1 MAASTREINRSLLPS
16 AKTRATISKRLA
28 GVTGKMTTAT
38 VEEMETR
45 YHWFRRLDAEHRS
58 WITLVA
64 QAGIDGFVRWFA
76 APGPEVPSTSEVFG
90 SAPRELARKI
100 SLYQTVELVR
110 TTIEVVESQIDELM
124 PKGDRPVLHAAINE
138 YSREVAFS
146 AAEIYARAAELR
158 GAWDERLEALV
169 VDAVLRGE
177 TDETVLSRASTLGW
191 HSTGGV
197 VVVVGP
203 APQLEPAQAL
213 ESIRHIAAIAGS
225 DMLGAVQGDRMVVVL
240 GGDRLNPPDRAV
252 EVVRKFVTMFGPGAV
267 ILGPTVEHLMD
278 AATSTREAVSAYRAA
293 AGWPEA
299 PRPVT
304 SHDLLPERALSGD
317 GHARR
322 ALAHD
327 IYEPLQAAGGGLLET
342 LVTFLDQ
349 GLSVEAAARAL
360 FVHANTVRYRL
371 RRIHEVTGYSP
382 TDPRDA
388 YALRLAIT
396 LGRLFARSRQEE
408 PHPLGDEAKE
418 ISGMAASDRAPRR
431 QRFPHAASVGNRAP
445 AASEEGT
452 SERAF
457 CYAKSD
463 DDVGGP
469 PRAMREQQAQKNCR
483 EVTIRPRKIRGVPIR
498 PFSRGQEIVQM
509 CLRLW
514 RPVRGRR
521 RQASSGRGLMSPLSL
536 TGSTGCRRCRAL
548 I

>member
-1 MAASTREINRSLLPS
+1 MAASTRGINRSLLPS
-16 AKTRATISKRLA
+16 AKTRATIAKRLA

-38 VEEMETR
+38 ITEMEER
-45 YHWFRRLDAEHRS
+45 HLWFRRLDAEDRS

-64 QAGIDGFVRWFA
+64 QAGIDGFVKWFA
-76 APGPEVPSTSEVFG
+76 APGPEMPSTSEVFG

-110 TTIEVVESQIDELM
+110 TTIEVAENHNHALTPTRDPPTPQA
-124 PKGDRPVLHAAINE
+124 PNLHN
-138 YSREVAFS
+138 SRDQDFS
-146 AAEIYARAAELR
+146 PPEIYARAAELR

-191 HSTGGV
+191 HSTVGV
-197 VVVVGP
+197 AVVVGA
-203 APQLEPAQAL
+203 APEMEPAQAL
-213 ESIRHIAAIAGS
+213 EAIRHTAAIAGT

-240 GGDRLNPPDRAV
+240 GGEPVNAPERTV
-252 EVVRKFVTMFGPGAV
+252 EIVSKFVTLFGPGAV
-267 ILGPTVEHLMD
+267 IVGPPVEHLMD
-278 AATSTREAVSAYRAA
+278 AATSTREAISAYRAA

-299 PRPVT
+299 PRPVA

-349 GLSVEAAARAL
+349 GLSVEAAGRAL

-388 YALRLAIT
+388 YALRLAVT
-396 LGRLFARSRQEE
+396 LGRLFARSHPEE
-408 PHPLGDEAKE
+408 
-418 ISGMAASDRAPRR
+418 SRA
-431 QRFPHAASVGNRAP
+431 
-445 AASEEGT
+445 
-452 SERAF
+452 
-457 CYAKSD
+457 
-463 DDVGGP
+463 
-469 PRAMREQQAQKNCR
+469 
-483 EVTIRPRKIRGVPIR
+483 
-498 PFSRGQEIVQM
+498 
-509 CLRLW
+509 
-514 RPVRGRR
+514 
-521 RQASSGRGLMSPLSL
+521 
-536 TGSTGCRRCRAL
+536 
-548 I
+548 

>member
-16 AKTRATISKRLA
+16 AKTRASIAKRLA
-28 GVTGKMTTAT
+28 AVTGKMTTAT
-38 VEEMETR
+38 IAEMETR

-76 APGPEVPSTSEVFG
+76 APGPQMPSTSEVFG

-110 TTIEVVESQIDELM
+110 TTIEVVESQIDQLM
-124 PKGDRPVLHAAINE
+124 PKGDRPILHAAIGQ

-191 HSTGGV
+191 HSTASV

-203 APQLEPAQAL
+203 APLEPAQAL

-240 GGDRLNPPDRAV
+240 GGAGLNSPDRAV
-252 EVVRKFVTMFGPGAV
+252 EIVRKFVTMFGPGAV
-267 ILGPTVEHLMD
+267 IVGPPVEHLMD
-278 AATSTREAVSAYRAA
+278 ASTSTREAVSAYRAA

-299 PRPVT
+299 PRPVA

-322 ALAHD
+322 ALAND
-327 IYEPLQAAGGGLLET
+327 IYEPLQAAGSGLLET
-342 LVTFLDQ
+342 LVTFLDH

-408 PHPLGDEAKE
+408 A
-418 ISGMAASDRAPRR
+418 R
-431 QRFPHAASVGNRAP
+431 V
-445 AASEEGT
+445 
-452 SERAF
+452 
-457 CYAKSD
+457 
-463 DDVGGP
+463 
-469 PRAMREQQAQKNCR
+469 
-483 EVTIRPRKIRGVPIR
+483 
-498 PFSRGQEIVQM
+498 
-509 CLRLW
+509 
-514 RPVRGRR
+514 
-521 RQASSGRGLMSPLSL
+521 
-536 TGSTGCRRCRAL
+536 
-548 I
+548 